1 MAITDSTINSLEFQ
15 SKLTGELDKALVQEA
30 QTSFFA
36 DNNLRSKFV
45 GARTVLIPDVDMQG
59 LGNYDRDDGFVTG
72 ALTVSSESYTMA
84 MDRGRSFQL
93 DREDNDETGIANL
106 AGQVLGEFVRT
117 KVVPEMDAYVLSK
130 LATLATTNS
139 QTVTGTVASQ
149 VYKMITEAINKVQA
163 VAGYSEPLVC
173 FVDSEV
179 WGALMNSAEL
189 SRQLVVGDFKKGE
202 VNTRVKMLNGVPI
215 IPVADDRMKT
225 SYTFYDGVTDE
236 SGSLRRGSDAG
247 RLCPGLRRKED
258 RHPRAAQAGRVPGQE
273 IRADPHLLPGSEARR
288 RTPICSS
295 TGCITTCSS
304 RSRCREPF
312 TPIRA
317 DRRPPG
323 GFTRRPFYMLPRARE
338 PEEGTEGTR

>member
-36 DNNLRSKFV
+36 DNALRSKFV

-106 AGQVLGEFVRT
+106 AGQVMGEFVRT
-117 KVVPEMDAYVLSK
+117 RVVPELDAYVLSK

-149 VYKMITEAINKVQA
+149 IYKMITEAINKVQA

-173 FVDSEV
+173 FVDSTV
-179 WGALMNSAEL
+179 WGALMNTTEVT
-189 SRQLVVGDFKKGE
+189 RQINVGEFKKGS
-202 VNTRVKMLNGVPI
+202 VNTKVKYLNDVPI
-215 IPVADDRMKT
+215 IPVSDDRMKT
-225 SYTFYDGVTDE
+225 AYTFYDGVTDD
-236 SGSLRRGSDAG
+236 SGSSGADQTVGGFVPATGAKKIGILVLPR
-247 RLCPGLRRKED
+247 
-258 RHPRAAQAGRVPGQE
+258 RAASLVKKSER
-273 IRADPHLLPGSEARR
+273 IR
-288 RTPICSS
+288 T
-295 TGCITTCSS
+295 
-304 RSRCREPF
+304 F
-312 TPIRA
+312 TPEQNQKA
-317 DRRPPG
+317 DAYLFQYRIYYDL
-323 GFTRRPFYMLPRARE
+323 FVKKSLTRTVY
-338 PEEGTEGTR
+338 TYTY

>member
-1 MAITDSTINSLEFQ
+1 MAITESTINSLEFQ
-15 SKLTGELDKALVQEA
+15 SKLTGELDKALVQSA

-36 DNNLRSKFV
+36 DNAMRSKFV

-106 AGQVLGEFVRT
+106 AGQVMGEFVRT

-130 LATLATTNS
+130 LATLATTKS
-139 QTVTGTVASQ
+139 HTVTGTPASQ

-173 FVDSEV
+173 FVDSEI
-179 WGALMNSAEL
+179 WAAMMNTTEL
-189 SRQLVVGDFKKGE
+189 SRQLMVDDFKKGE
-202 VNTRVKMLNGVPI
+202 INTKVKKLNDVPI

-225 SYTFYDGVTDE
+225 AYTFYDL
-236 SGSLRRGSDAG
+236 SLI
-247 RLCPGLRRKED
+247 
-258 RHPRAAQAGRVPGQE
+258 H
-273 IRADPHLLPGSEARR
+273 I
-288 RTPICSS
+288 
-295 TGCITTCSS
+295 
-304 RSRCREPF
+304 
-312 TPIRA
+312 
-317 DRRPPG
+317 
-323 GFTRRPFYMLPRARE
+323 
-338 PEEGTEGTR
+338 

>member
-1 MAITDSTINSLEFQ
+1 MAITDSTINTVEFQ

-59 LGNYDRDDGFVTG
+59 LGNYDRDDGFITG

-93 DREDNDETGIANL
+93 DREDNDESGVANL

-130 LATLATTNS
+130 LATLATGNS

-149 VYKMITEAINKVQA
+149 ALKMITEAINKVQA

-173 FVDSEV
+173 FVDSTV
-179 WGALMNSAEL
+179 WAALMNTTEL
-189 SRQLVVGDFKKGE
+189 SRQLLVGDFKKGDIH
-202 VNTRVKMLNGVPI
+202 TKVKMLNDVPI
-215 IPVADDRMKT
+215 IPVSDDRMRT
-225 SYTFYDGVTDE
+225 AFTFYDGVTNDDVDQTIGGFAPT
-236 SGSLRRGSDAG
+236 SSAKKIGILA
-247 RLCPGLRRKED
+247 LPK
-258 RHPRAAQAGRVPGQE
+258 RAASLVKKSER
-273 IRADPHLLPGSEARR
+273 IRTFSPEQNQKADAYLFQYRLYYDLFVKKSM
-288 RTPICSS
+288 
-295 TGCITTCSS
+295 TGTVYTY
-304 RSRCREPF
+304 
-312 TPIRA
+312 T
-317 DRRPPG
+317 
-323 GFTRRPFYMLPRARE
+323 Y
-338 PEEGTEGTR
+338 

>member
-36 DNNLRSKFV
+36 DNALRSKFV

-106 AGQVLGEFVRT
+106 AGQVMGEFVRT
-117 KVVPEMDAYVLSK
+117 RVVPELDAYVLSK
-130 LATLATTNS
+130 LATLATTKS

-149 VYKMITEAINKVQA
+149 IYKMITEAINKVQA

-173 FVDSEV
+173 FVDSTV
-179 WGALMNSAEL
+179 WAALMNTTEVT
-189 SRQLVVGDFKKGE
+189 RQINVGEFKKGT
-202 VNTRVKMLNGVPI
+202 VNTKVKYLNDVPI
-215 IPVADDRMKT
+215 IPVSDDRMKT
-225 SYTFYDGVTDE
+225 AYTFYDGVTDD
-236 SGSLRRGSDAG
+236 SGSSGADQTVGGFVPATSAKKIGILVLPR
-247 RLCPGLRRKED
+247 
-258 RHPRAAQAGRVPGQE
+258 RAASLVKKSER
-273 IRADPHLLPGSEARR
+273 IR
-288 RTPICSS
+288 T
-295 TGCITTCSS
+295 
-304 RSRCREPF
+304 F
-312 TPIRA
+312 TPEQNQKA
-317 DRRPPG
+317 DAYLFQYRIYYDL
-323 GFTRRPFYMLPRARE
+323 FVKKSLT
-338 PEEGTEGTR
+338 GTVYTYTY

>member
-36 DNNLRSKFV
+36 DNALRSKFV

-106 AGQVLGEFVRT
+106 AGQVMGEFVRT
-117 KVVPEMDAYVLSK
+117 RVVPELDAYVLSK
-130 LATLATTNS
+130 LATLATTKS

-149 VYKMITEAINKVQA
+149 IYKMITEAINKVQA

-173 FVDSEV
+173 FVDSTV
-179 WGALMNSAEL
+179 WGALMNTTEVT
-189 SRQLVVGDFKKGE
+189 RQINVGEFKKGS
-202 VNTRVKMLNGVPI
+202 VNTKVKYLNDVPI
-215 IPVADDRMKT
+215 IPVSDDRMKT
-225 SYTFYDGVTDE
+225 AYTFYDGVTDD
-236 SGSLRRGSDAG
+236 SGSSGADQTVGGFVPATSAKKIGILVLPR
-247 RLCPGLRRKED
+247 
-258 RHPRAAQAGRVPGQE
+258 RAASLVKKSER
-273 IRADPHLLPGSEARR
+273 IR
-288 RTPICSS
+288 T
-295 TGCITTCSS
+295 
-304 RSRCREPF
+304 F
-312 TPIRA
+312 TPEQNQKA
-317 DRRPPG
+317 DAYLFQYRIYYDL
-323 GFTRRPFYMLPRARE
+323 FVKKSLTRTVY
-338 PEEGTEGTR
+338 TYTY